1 MRLVRGDNVIQG
13 QLRWENAARWPSD
26 HQDDIG
32 RYRLEPGDVVLAMD
46 RPWIEAGLKYA
57 RFCCAPPAVLDA
69 FEASTH
75 PMSQWIGAAETEDR
89 TLAAMRDYLLPKLLS
104 GQVRVE
110 AAHG

>member
-1 MRLVRGDNVIQG
+1 MDDSGMRLVRGDNVIQG
-13 QLRWENAARWPSD
+13 QLRWENAARWLSD

-69 FEASTH
+69 FEAST
-75 PMSQWIGAAETEDR
+75 SAARSMPTNSSTSSR
-89 TLAAMRDYLLPKLLS
+89 SPARKKPGSTS
-104 GQVRVE
+104 
-110 AAHG
+110 